1 MRSPLRIFEAARP
14 FRPDEA
20 WLLFRLAAF
29 GEAVGWTLLI
39 IGIILKRYFLNGNDL
54 PVLIAGQFHGTLF
67 IIYMTAA
74 VGLYPSLRWT
84 RKRAVGALIASVPPY
99 GSLLFE
105 RWAAYKLKRT
115 AFADQ
120 IRFIKYLEICRT
132 AV

>member
-1 MRSPLRIFEAARP
+1 MRSPLRIFEVARP
-14 FRPDEA
+14 FKPGEA

-29 GEAVGWTLLI
+29 GEAAGWTLLI
-39 IGIILKRYFLNGNDL
+39 AGIILKRYFLNGNNL

-74 VGLYPSLRWT
+74 VGLYPSLHWT
-84 RKRAVGALIASVPPY
+84 RKRAVVALIASVPPY

-105 RWAAYKLKRT
+105 RWAAYKLKRS
-115 AFADQ
+115 AFTDQ
-120 IRFIKYLEICRT
+120 IRFLKYLEICHT